1 MICNYA
7 HKIVIH
13 CNETEESEEE
23 DKKKDEEKMKSF
35 LLEKSVFKQYD
46 A

>member
-1 MICNYA
+1 MKLKNLKR
-7 HKIVIH
+7 KI
-13 CNETEESEEE
+13 
-23 DKKKDEEKMKSF
+23 KKKDEEKMKSF